1 MTTRETPNVII
12 IKTIDEVTNAT
23 TLELYLRGK
32 QAEGATSATIHVNIL
47 MRIGMI
53 GKGNLSQQL
62 SEMVQRNGW
71 GWTETGQSVEVHFAT
86 MPVKPLSEQLEKT
99 AEVFRRAEGAPK
111 KFDPLADDESI
122 KEMMSYHAPDE
133 DQKLAFTNIAAAAI
147 IFANVL
153 RANVPACADR
163 THALR
168 CLRDA
173 RMWANSAV
181 ALKGKI

>member
-1 MTTRETPNVII
+1 MTTPQRPPTDVVII
-12 IKTIDEVTNAT
+12 NTLNEVTNMT

-32 QAEGATSATIHVNIL
+32 QAEKQTTATISEAKLMDMGVLGSGTLRDDINGMCHRNNWSWAEIGRNIQFR
-47 MRIGMI
+47 MPPIDTQSFHRPATP
-53 GKGNLSQQL
+53 
-62 SEMVQRNGW
+62 QRFN
-71 GWTETGQSVEVHFAT
+71 
-86 MPVKPLSEQLEKT
+86 
-99 AEVFRRAEGAPK
+99 
-111 KFDPLADDESI
+111 PLADDASI

-153 RANVPACADR
+153 RANVPDCADR
-163 THALR
+163 SHALR